1 MSYIKRRQFIQFAG
15 SALATMGISQ
25 LEIMRQGERYAKAL
39 AQDTPR
45 KLALLVG
52 INDYK
57 NGIPPLQGCLTDVSL
72 QQELLINRFGFNEK
86 NILTLTDSQ
95 ATRQGI
101 LQAFD
106 EHLIKQAKPGD
117 VVVFHFSGHG
127 SRVLDKDK
135 DMPDGLNGTIVP
147 IDSSLP
153 PNGGVVKDIMGHTL
167 FLLMYALQTA
177 NVTVVLDCC
186 HSGGTKRGNFAV
198 RSRDGGSNFLPS
210 KAEYEE
216 QGKWLAKA
224 EPRLTPTEF
233 INKRRQNVAKGIVIA
248 AAKRDQFA
256 CDSQFSD
263 FSAGA
268 FTYTLTQYLWQLNR
282 NESFARTFTSV
293 SRNAQ
298 NLALHRGGFQ
308 EAEIETNITNSNS
321 PLYFLPPTPIPAEAV
336 VTGVNSNQ
344 VNLWLGGIE
353 SQSIE
358 GFNKSAILTV
368 VDEKGEPHGQVQ
380 IESRNGLFA
389 KGKLLNTTRAQT
401 PLAKGTLL
409 QERIRS
415 IPKNITLKIGLDDS
429 SLDRNTIAQAKQALQ
444 AIPSIEALPL
454 RQKEV
459 QYIFGRMT
467 QAKYQELQKQ
477 KIPNLPTVG
486 SFGLFTPTLDA
497 IIVNSFGD
505 AGETINAAVKRL
517 QSKLQS
523 FWATRVVKDILGN
536 KNTSKINISVSMIIA
551 DTQEPLAKT
560 FTPRGAKLN
569 NDTGSEST
577 PSKPVNISD
586 SGIPKLPLETK
597 IAFHVDN
604 KESVPLYVSI
614 LGIDSAGE
622 IGILFPYDWSEEP
635 ILAASIEATSKVL
648 IPKAEHQRSGTRI
661 NIGKP
666 LGFSEILIIASPTP
680 LRDLLDNLQKL
691 ADSQRQAGKRSLIT
705 ATGDEFLGLTNN
717 LLDDLD
723 RSTRGGIVV
732 ENIQLPEGERGVDTN
747 KLAVMS
753 IPFEVVS

>member
-25 LEIMRQGERYAKAL
+25 LDIMRQGERYAKAL

-57 NGIPPLQGCLTDVSL
+57 NNIPPLGGCVTDVLL
-72 QQELLINRFGFNEK
+72 QQKLLINRFGFNPK
-86 NILTLTDSQ
+86 DIVTLTDAQ

-101 LQAFD
+101 LQAFN

-127 SRVLDKDK
+127 SRVKDEDK

-147 IDSSLP
+147 VDSSLP
-153 PNGGVVKDIMGHTL
+153 PNGGVVQDIMGHTL
-167 FLLMYALQTA
+167 FLLMYALQTE
-177 NVTVVLDCC
+177 NVTVVLDSC

-198 RSRDGGSNFLPS
+198 RSRDGGSDFLPS
-210 KAEYEE
+210 KAEYDE
-216 QGKWLAKA
+216 QERLLKETKLSQA
-224 EPRLTPTEF
+224 EFL
-233 INKRRQNVAKGIVIA
+233 NKRRQNVAKGIVIT

-256 CDSQFSD
+256 VDGQFSD

-268 FTYTLTQYLWQLNR
+268 FTYALTQYLWQLNR
-282 NESFARTFTSV
+282 NESSARTFAGV
-293 SRNAQ
+293 RRNAEI
-298 NLALHRGGFQ
+298 LAFNTGGYQ
-308 EAEIETNITNSNS
+308 EAEIERNIKNPNS
-321 PLYFLPPTPIPAEAV
+321 PLYFLPPRPIPAEAV
-336 VTGVNSNQ
+336 VTGVNGNQ

-368 VDEKGEPHGQVQ
+368 VDEKGEPRGQVQ
-380 IESRNGLFA
+380 IESRQGLSA
-389 KGKLLNTTRAQT
+389 KAKLLNTTRAQT
-401 PLAKGTLL
+401 PLATGTLL
-409 QERIRS
+409 QERIRT

-429 SLDRNTIAQAKQALQ
+429 SLDSSTITQAKLALQ

-467 QAKYQELQKQ
+467 QGKYQELQKQ
-477 KIPNLPTVG
+477 KIVDLPPVG
-486 SFGLFTPTLDA
+486 SFALFTPTLDA

-505 AGETINAAVKRL
+505 AGETVNAAVKRL
-517 QSKLQS
+517 QPKLTS
-523 FWATRVVKDILGN
+523 FWAARMVKHLLGN
-536 KNTSKINISVSMIIA
+536 KNTSKIGISVSMIIA
-551 DTQEPLAKT
+551 ETQEPLAKT

-569 NDTGSEST
+569 NETGNEPAPT
-577 PSKPVNISD
+577 KPVNISD
-586 SGIPKLPLETK
+586 SGIPKLPLDTR
-597 IAFHVDN
+597 IAFQLHN
-604 KESVPLYVSI
+604 QESVPLYVGI
-614 LGIDSAGE
+614 LGINSAGDM
-622 IGILFPYDWSEEP
+622 GVLFPYDLTEEP
-635 ILAASIEATSKVL
+635 ILAASIDAGAKVL
-648 IPKAEHQRSGTRI
+648 IPTTEHQRSGTRI
-661 NIGKP
+661 RIGEP

-680 LRDLLDNLQKL
+680 LRDLLDKLQAI
-691 ADSQRQAGKRSLIT
+691 ADAQGQTGKRSFIA
-705 ATGDEFLGLTNN
+705 ATGDQFLDLTNS
-717 LLDDLD
+717 LLNDLD
-723 RSTRGGIVV
+723 RSTRSGTNAD
-732 ENIQLPEGERGVDTN
+732 NIQLPDGERGVDTT